1 MVPVAVYW
9 NVTITEDGPMAT
21 SGVVSKVNP
30 PVAPVNRPL
39 PPVKVRET
47 TDLPGSLPGVSTSA
61 QNN

>member
-1 MVPVAVYW
+1 
-9 NVTITEDGPMAT
+9 MAT